1 MIVRSFKDIE
11 GTDRHVKAASGTWE
25 SKRIVLAKEKVGFSL
40 HETIL
45 YAGTETSMWY
55 ANHIEAVVC
64 VEGEAEL
71 TDNETGQKYTITPG
85 TMYLLDGHE
94 RHTMRIKKDFRCI
107 CVFNPPVTG
116 REDHDENGVYLLLTE
131 PEPRRC
137 DITLTTTV
145 TDLYPSRG
153 ATEVSVPRQDPVVWG
168 TPDAPGPISVAGLQA
183 YERDGFLPVEQLIP
197 DDEVAVYRQ
206 ELEQLV
212 TDPAIRA
219 DERSVIEP
227 KSKEIRSVFEVHRI
241 SEVFAKLVRDERVVG
256 RARQILGSDVY
267 VHQSRIN
274 VKPGFGASGFYWHS
288 DFETWHAEDGLPNMR
303 TVSVSIALT
312 ENYDTNGGLMIMP
325 GSHRMFLGCAGAT
338 PKDNYKQ
345 SLQMQDAGTP
355 SDEALTAMASE
366 YGIKLFTGK
375 AGSATWFDC
384 NCMHGSGDN
393 ITPFP
398 RSNVFIVFNSVENA
412 AVKPFAAPVPR
423 PTFIGAR
430 DFTPVR

>member
-1 MIVRSFKDIE
+1 MVWGSPD
-11 GTDRHVKAASGTWE
+11 
-25 SKRIVLAKEKVGFSL
+25 
-40 HETIL
+40 
-45 YAGTETSMWY
+45 
-55 ANHIEAVVC
+55 
-64 VEGEAEL
+64 
-71 TDNETGQKYTITPG
+71 TPG
-85 TMYLLDGHE
+85 
-94 RHTMRIKKDFRCI
+94 
-107 CVFNPPVTG
+107 PV
-116 REDHDENGVYLLLTE
+116 
-131 PEPRRC
+131 
-137 DITLTTTV
+137 
-145 TDLYPSRG
+145 S
-153 ATEVSVPRQDPVVWG
+153 
-168 TPDAPGPISVAGLQA
+168 AGDLQA
-183 YERDGFLPVEQLIP
+183 LDRDGFLAIDQLIAP
-197 DDEVAVYRQ
+197 DEVAEYQR
-206 ELEQLV
+206 ELERLT

-219 DERSVIEP
+219 DERSIVEP
-227 KSKEIRSVFEVHRI
+227 QSKEIRSVFEVHKI

-303 TVSVSIALT
+303 TISVSIALT

-325 GSHRMFLGCAGAT
+325 GSHKTFLGCAGAT
-338 PKDNYKQ
+338 PKDNYKK

-355 SDEALTAMASE
+355 SDEALTKMASE

-398 RSNVFIVFNSVENA
+398 RSNVFIVFNSVENT
-412 AVKPFAAPVPR
+412 AVEPFAAPIRR
-423 PTFIGAR
+423 PEFIGAR